1 MSLIKCLGLHIR
13 GLAFRKRPA
22 VHTVPFCLPPIF
34 ERRFYNRSMRS
45 NCFSQSALLS
55 ICLAA
60 ILPAAAQTP
69 PSDSKPASAAVAAL
83 NAPTEKRVERIHIED
98 AGSRIDELRVG
109 GETRSITVAPKGGM
123 PAYDVEPATA
133 NRGPGTTERSGAGA
147 SGGTRTWKI
156 LGF

>member
-1 MSLIKCLGLHIR
+1 MSLIECLVLRTAGS
-13 GLAFRKRPA
+13 AFRHRPA
-22 VHTVPFCLPPIF
+22 VHTLAFCLPPIAG
-34 ERRFYNRSMRS
+34 RWFYNQTMRS
-45 NCFSQSALLS
+45 TSFFTPVLLS
-55 ICLAA
+55 IGLAA

-69 PSDSKPASAAVAAL
+69 LPDSEAATGAL
-83 NAPTEKRVERIHIED
+83 ATPNPPTEKRVERIHFED

-109 GETRSITVAPKGGM
+109 GETRTITVAPKGGM
-123 PAYDVEPATA
+123 PAYDVAPATA

>member
-1 MSLIKCLGLHIR
+1 MSLIKCLVLRTAGS
-13 GLAFRKRPA
+13 AFRNRPA

-34 ERRFYNRSMRS
+34 GCRFYNQVMRS
-45 NCFSQSALLS
+45 TLFFLPVLLS

-60 ILPAAAQTP
+60 VLPAAAQTP
-69 PSDSKPASAAVAAL
+69 PVDAKPATGAVAAP
-83 NAPTEKRVERIHIED
+83 NPPTEKRVERIHIED

-109 GETRSITVAPKGGM
+109 GETRTITVAPKGGM

-133 NRGPGTTERSGAGA
+133 NRSPGTTERSGAGA
-147 SGGTRTWKI
+147 TGGTRTWKI